1 MSEFDNALIIS
12 DLHLTPAYP
21 YTADRFIDFCKN
33 EAREVQ
39 ALFIIGDLFE
49 FWVGDDAHL
58 HTQFHHDIAEEIHAV
73 SAAGVAVY
81 FIAGNRDFL
90 LGKAFQKLAGW
101 LPLADPS
108 IIKIGGKSW
117 LLSHGDMLCTADT
130 TYQLFRKWTRRKW
143 IQSLFLLIPIRFR
156 QMLGER
162 LRKRAR
168 IKYELREYYDL
179 TNAKIKEDVT
189 LEACAKITQE
199 YGCTQLIHGHT
210 HLPGHHVESFA
221 GQSWQ
226 RWVLSD
232 WDLDH
237 PEMKPRAKA
246 LMINQ
251 ETIESIDLLK
261 TSISR

>member
-1 MSEFDNALIIS
+1 
-12 DLHLTPAYP
+12 
-21 YTADRFIDFCKN
+21 
-33 EAREVQ
+33 
-39 ALFIIGDLFE
+39 
-49 FWVGDDAHL
+49 
-58 HTQFHHDIAEEIHAV
+58 
-73 SAAGVAVY
+73 
-81 FIAGNRDFL
+81 
-90 LGKAFQKLAGW
+90 
-101 LPLADPS
+101 
-108 IIKIGGKSW
+108 
-117 LLSHGDMLCTADT
+117 
-130 TYQLFRKWTRRKW
+130 
-143 IQSLFLLIPIRFR
+143 
-156 QMLGER
+156 MLGER

-168 IKYELREYYDL
+168 IKYELREYYDP

-246 LMINQ
+246 LMVNQ